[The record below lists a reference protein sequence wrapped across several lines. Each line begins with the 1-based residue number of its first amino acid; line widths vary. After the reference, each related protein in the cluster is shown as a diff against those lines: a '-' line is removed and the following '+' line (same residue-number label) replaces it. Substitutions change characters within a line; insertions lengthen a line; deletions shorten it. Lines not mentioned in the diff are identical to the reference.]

1 VKTIIGI
8 LLSAVAAFLTGL
20 LLFQFGMLAFVRSGA
35 EMQVQDLVGMELTAA
50 RAALESDGFTGI
62 VEREENST
70 DFGEGVVAEQRP
82 PAGKVLRKGRKVW
95 LTVSLGPRKTAVP
108 SVVGMS
114 YRQAGIV
121 LAADELTPGAVSRI
135 HHAGVDRGDVIAQS
149 PPVGAP
155 LAEGGRIDLLVS
167 LGPPPEAYV
176 MPDLGGRA
184 LRDARPL
191 LTRHGL
197 KVGER
202 TVVIDRS
209 VLPGTILEQ
218 KPPAGSRVEAGQEI
232 DLVVSAG
239 S

>member
-1 VKTIIGI
+1 MKTVVGI
-8 LLSAVAAFLTGL
+8 VLSAVLAFVTGL

-35 EMQVQDLVGMELTAA
+35 ETRIPDLVGMELAGA
-50 RAALESDGFTGI
+50 RTTLEDVGFTGV
-62 VEREENST
+62 VEREETSVE
-70 DFGEGVVAEQRP
+70 FGEGVVLEQRP
-82 PAGKVLRKGRKVW
+82 AAGKVLRKGRKVW

-121 LAADELTPGAVSRI
+121 LAADDLSTGSVSRV
-135 HHAGVDRGDVIAQS
+135 HHPGVDRGDVIAQS

-176 MPDLGGRA
+176 MPDLAGRA

-191 LTRHGL
+191 LARHGL
-197 KVGER
+197 EVGER

-209 VLPGTILEQ
+209 VLPGTILEHA
-218 KPPAGSRVEAGQEI
+218 PPAGSRVEAGDEV